1 MVEIVVDAL
10 KTFLR
15 DVTVVITTVANQP
28 DFDSV
33 RDDAVRTLFDLRF
46 PLCIE
51 NLLVQLIKK
60 NIYGNLSKN
69 FFQLKI
75 CKVLFKFVF
84 SEI

>member
-46 PLCIE
+46 PLCKE
-51 NLLVQLIKK
+51 NLFSA
-60 NIYGNLSKN
+60 IYQGNVFGSLSEYMLLKT
-69 FFQLKI
+69 FFFI
-75 CKVLFKFVF
+75 
-84 SEI
+84 

>member
-15 DVTVVITTVANQP
+15 DVTIVITAVANQP

-33 RDDAVRTLFDLRF
+33 RDDAIGSLFDLRF
-46 PLCIE
+46 PLCKE
-51 NLLVQLIKK
+51 NLFSAMNENVF
-60 NIYGNLSKN
+60 GNLSKN